1 MSVGP
6 LELMILGFEGNNFRG
21 EIAPAIKAAEESGA
35 IRVVDLIFVR
45 KDADGSIAAL
55 EIEESNESYARDFD
69 SLAVGVRGLLT
80 EEDAMTIAEKLPTN
94 TAALAALIEHTW
106 ATQITQAVTNA
117 GGSLLTSQRISPSL
131 IQSLGDELEVLM
143 AGSSGT
149 R

>member
-69 SLAVGVRGLLT
+69 SLAVDVRGLLT
-80 EEDAMTIAEKLPTN
+80 EEDAMTLAEMLPTN
-94 TAALAALIEHTW
+94 TSALAALIEHRW
-106 ATQITQAVTNA
+106 ATPIAEAVNKA
-117 GGSLLTSQRISPSL
+117 GGSLLASQRISPKQ
-131 IQSLGDELEVLM
+131 IQALGDELEVLI
-143 AGSSGT
+143 AGT